1 MLSTINLTDPN
12 VYTLYIF
19 AAMAKTNLPPKDTN
33 VLIRIDAK
41 LKARL
46 VKAATKDGR
55 TLSDFIRRTLEE
67 KIAAIP

>member
-1 MLSTINLTDPN
+1 
-12 VYTLYIF
+12 
-19 AAMAKTNLPPKDTN
+19 MAKTTLPPKDTN

-46 VKAATKDGR
+46 VKAAAKEGR

-67 KIAAIP
+67 KLSATT